1 MKMDIGNYEH
11 IDREPRRRSFPEELR
26 EYSEEDE
33 TRKADSD
40 KVALLFILQT
50 FFALVLTS
58 ALVLASNGYL
68 GDVQGVLPNEQTDDI
83 ASQTLSDIYGK
94 YFPDADSVE
103 DALSSILPK
112 FSDNGEDDEESSQ
125 PQTSDEEEAHLEEDT
140 ETALLSAKEQNKP
153 LPLLPTSSSIELSGE
168 LVLPAS
174 VTLAPVV
181 TTAKAVPPLANWD
194 ISAVSSAFGYRK
206 HPISGKIDFHSGI
219 DIPAASGT
227 AICAVYPGTVAEVGY
242 SDIFGNYI
250 VLEHTTGTRT
260 RYCHCLSIAAAEGS
274 RIRAGETIAFVGST
288 GVSTG
293 SHLHLDLI
301 VNGLYADPL
310 WLFCS
315 PNA

>member
-40 KVALLFILQT
+40 KIALLFILQT

-181 TTAKAVPPLANWD
+181 TTAQAISPLADWD
-194 ISAVSSAFGYRK
+194 TVSVSSQFGYRTN
-206 HPISGKIDFHSGI
+206 PLTGKVEFHSGI
-219 DIPAASGT
+219 DIPGDRGS
-227 AICAVYPGTVAEVGY
+227 
-242 SDIFGNYI
+242 N
-250 VLEHTTGTRT
+250 
-260 RYCHCLSIAAAEGS
+260 IAAAA
-274 RIRAGETIAFVGST
+274 AGTVTETGYDPT
-288 GVSTG
+288 RGNY
-293 SHLHLDLI
+293 LI
-301 VNGLYADPL
+301 ID
-310 WLFCS
+310 
-315 PNA
+315 